1 MNKRVE
7 GHKIKLARTA
17 KGITQQTLSDLS
29 GLSRP
34 TISKI
39 EKEGTDN
46 TEYIEIIAKAIKIDP
61 NELEK
66 RANWEGFSPA
76 KLMSVLEQAI
86 QSGLTEHDKQ
96 LTLEMLDWFRARI
109 ISKEGQDVAGND
121 KD

>member
-61 NELEK
+61 NELE
-66 RANWEGFSPA
+66 RGANREGFSPA